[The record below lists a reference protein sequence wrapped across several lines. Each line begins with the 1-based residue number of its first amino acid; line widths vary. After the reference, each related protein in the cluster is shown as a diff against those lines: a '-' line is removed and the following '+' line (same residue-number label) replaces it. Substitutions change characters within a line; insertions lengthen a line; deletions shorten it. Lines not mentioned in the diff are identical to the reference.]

1 MQNNKLIINYDELP
15 ISVNQYLKPTSRISG
30 GKPVA
35 YMYESTQAKDFK
47 KRFQA
52 FLKRTVRDQGWDI
65 NKTEQG
71 HWILE
76 CIFVQSRTNQDNNNY
91 YKILCDAMS
100 GIAFIDDKNIL
111 VQTKMVM
118 YDSKNPR
125 FSAVLKKAQYIGI
138 FKNEEQLEEFKTSNC
153 SSCKKSTDKCAI
165 FKKAIEGRIQSDLNF
180 ESTEYICLKKKL

>member
-1 MQNNKLIINYDELP
+1 MQDNKLLINYDELP

-30 GKPVA
+30 GRPLA
-35 YMYESTQAKDFK
+35 YMYESTEAKDFK

-52 FLKRTVRDQGWDI
+52 FLKRAVRDQEWDI
-65 NKTEQG
+65 NQTAEG

-76 CIFVQSRTNQDNNNY
+76 CIFIQSRTNQDNNNY

-118 YDSKNPR
+118 YDAKNPR
-125 FSAVLKKAQYIGI
+125 FSAVLKKAPYIGI
-138 FKNEEQLEEFKTSNC
+138 FKDEAQFEEFKTSNC
-153 SSCKKSTDKCAI
+153 TSCKKNTDKCAI
-165 FKKAIEGRIQSDLNF
+165 IKKSIEGRIQPDIQF
-180 ESTEYICLKKKL
+180 EPTGYICSKKKL

>member
-1 MQNNKLIINYDELP
+1 MQENKLLINYDELP
-15 ISVNQYLKPTSRISG
+15 ISVNQYLKPTSRMSG

-35 YMYESTQAKDFK
+35 HMYESREAKDFK

-52 FLKRTVRDQGWDI
+52 FLRRTVRDQDWDI
-65 NKTEQG
+65 NQTAEG

-111 VQTKMVM
+111 VQTKMVL
-118 YDSKNPR
+118 YDAKNPR
-125 FSAVLKKAQYIGI
+125 FSAVLKRAPYIGI
-138 FKNEEQLEEFKTSNC
+138 FRDRDQFEEFKTSNC
-153 SSCKKSTDKCAI
+153 ATCKKGADRCAI
-165 FKKAIEGRIQSDLNF
+165 LKKSIEGRIQPDIKMDQ
-180 ESTEYICLKKKL
+180 TGYKCMKRKL